1 MKFDTGYF
9 IISKFIEYEITTVV
23 VRKFRTTPCER

>member
-9 IISKFIEYEITTVV
+9 IISKFIRYEITTVV
-23 VRKFRTTPCER
+23 VREVSYRAM